1 MTQQLEMMR
10 LNSLNPIQNDSDIL
24 GYSPYNPTPIPSS
37 EQVKRD
43 EPVVEAVP
51 KVDQAQ
57 VKIQND
63 MKRWQ
68 REMEKVC

>member
-1 MTQQLEMMR
+1 MQQLEMMR
-10 LNSLNPIQNDSDIL
+10 INSINPLPNDSDFL

-37 EQVKRD
+37 ETIRKE
-43 EPVVEAVP
+43 EPVVEPTP
-51 KVDQAQ
+51 KIDQAQ
-57 VKIQND
+57 IKIQSD